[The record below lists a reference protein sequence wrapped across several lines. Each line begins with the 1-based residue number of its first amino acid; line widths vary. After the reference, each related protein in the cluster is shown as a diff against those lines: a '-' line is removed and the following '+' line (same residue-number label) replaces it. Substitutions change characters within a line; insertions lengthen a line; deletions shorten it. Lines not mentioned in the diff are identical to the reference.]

1 MSATSFGVS
10 WSPPLEP
17 NGLIIGY
24 HINYTLQL
32 AYAQYLP
39 SSDGSHSVSKDSLSL
54 SLQGLHSFADYNLTL
69 QAQTSV
75 GLGTP
80 TFISV
85 MTLEAGECYY

>member
-1 MSATSFGVS
+1 MSVTSFGVS

-17 NGLIIGY
+17 NGLIVGY
-24 HINYTLQL
+24 HINYTLQS

-39 SSDGSHSVSKDSLSL
+39 SSDGSHSVSKDSFSL
-54 SLQGLHSFADYNLTL
+54 FLQGLHSFADYNLTL

-80 TFISV
+80 AFITV